1 MKEFDNVKIFT
12 DNVEAAAVEQIK
24 RLADTKMFG
33 DAPIRIMPDCHAGAG
48 CVIGFTAPLGD
59 KLCPN
64 IVGVDLNCGMLCV
77 PLGNDEIDLERFDKV
92 VKEEVPSGKN
102 VQKEP
107 SDFVKRLID
116 FLKCKDELRNKE
128 WLCASA
134 ATLGGG
140 NHFIELDIDEMGSQY
155 LVIHTGS
162 RNLGKQVAE
171 IYQKKA
177 EEQMKRDGV
186 QEVIE
191 RLKSEG
197 RTAEI
202 EEAIKAYK
210 KSNPLVPK
218 ELSYLTGDLLKDY
231 LHDVEICRKF
241 ADYNRKMIAAAILFK
256 YYEISHF
263 GAFCIVV
270 ERGFTTMHNY
280 IGKDGIVRKGAISAK
295 DGEKVLIPLNMRDGC
310 ILGIGKG
317 NAEWNNS
324 APHGA
329 GRSMSRAQARK
340 EIQLS
345 DFKET
350 MSGVYSTTVDET
362 TIDEAPFAYKPSE
375 EIVELV
381 KDTVKIL
388 AMLKPI
394 YNFKAAE

>member
-12 DNVEAAAVEQIK
+12 DNVEEAAVEQIK
-24 RLADTKMFG
+24 RLADTKIFG

-77 PLGNDEIDLERFDKV
+77 LLGKDKIDLERFDKV
-92 VKEEVPSGKN
+92 VKEQVPSGKN

-107 SDFVKRLID
+107 SVGMGQLID
-116 FLKCKDELRNKE
+116 LLKCKDELRNRE

-134 ATLGGG
+134 GTLGGG
-140 NHFIELDIDEMGSQY
+140 NHFIELDIDERGAKY

-177 EEQMKRDGV
+177 EKQMKLDGV
-186 QEVIE
+186 QEVID

-197 RTAEI
+197 RTTEI
-202 EEAIKAYK
+202 EEAVKAYK
-210 KSNPLVPK
+210 KSKPLVPK

-241 ADYNRKMIAAAILFK
+241 ADYNRKMIAAAILSK
-256 YYEISHF
+256 YCEVRQSIAF
-263 GAFCIVV
+263 GIIEEV
-270 ERGFTTMHNY
+270 GFTTLHNY
-280 IGKDGIVRKGAISAK
+280 IGEDGIVRKGAISAK
-295 DGEKVLIPLNMRDGC
+295 EGEKVLIPLNMRDGY
-310 ILGIGKG
+310 ILGFGKG

-340 EIQLS
+340 EIQLA

-381 KDTVKIL
+381 KDTVEIL